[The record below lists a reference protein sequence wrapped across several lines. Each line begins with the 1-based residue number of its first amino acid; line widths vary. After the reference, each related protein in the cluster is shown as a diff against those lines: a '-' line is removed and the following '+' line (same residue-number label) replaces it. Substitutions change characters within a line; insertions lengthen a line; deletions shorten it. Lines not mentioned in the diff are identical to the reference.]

1 MTIED
6 LIYLQ
11 NPWFYDFY
19 FIPNEY
25 FLFKREIFKDFFNE
39 VVNLNQII
47 SLKGLRR
54 VGKST
59 LIKQIIGE
67 LLKKN
72 KVNPKNILYFSF
84 DQPTV
89 VENYQTLEKII
100 QFYFEKIIN
109 QKIYKLKEKV
119 YIFFDEI
126 QVIPFWQDI
135 LKRYYDIN
143 QNIKFIVSGSSS
155 LFINEKSKESLAGRI
170 FERDLLPLSF
180 FEYQKLSQS
189 VDFIGYLNFG
199 QFPELLK
206 IEDKNKKVEYLKEW
220 VIGKILEVDIV
231 KIYGV
236 RKAFDFERLFWSL
249 LPNTGQIINSKKLL
263 VDLQMKKATLF
274 KYLSILE
281 KSLLIDKILNLS
293 GSFRSE
299 KRLLRKFYPS
309 STNFLSLIPEVIN
322 LGFKVESYVSQI
334 LKKRTRKIFLYH
346 IRGKEIDFLLPDEKI
361 AIEVKYQENIIPS
374 DYKFLLEF
382 IKEKKYRGILVTK
395 NYESDDLADKGIKII
410 ALEKLEKIVKKGFF
424 ES

>member
-25 FLFKREIFKDFFNE
+25 FLFKREIFEDFFNE

-180 FEYQKLSQS
+180 FEYQKLSKN
-189 VDFIGYLNFG
+189 VDFIDYLNFG

>member
-180 FEYQKLSQS
+180 FEYKKLSQS

-263 VDLQMKKATLF
+263 VDLKMKKATLF

-410 ALEKLEKIVKKGFF
+410 ALEKLEKIIGKSDF
-424 ES
+424 

>member
-25 FLFKREIFKDFFNE
+25 FLFKREIFEDFFNE

-67 LLKKN
+67 LLRK

-89 VENYQTLEKII
+89 IENYQTLEKII

-180 FEYQKLSQS
+180 LEYQKLSKNI
-189 VDFIGYLNFG
+189 DFIDYLNFG

-346 IRGKEIDFLLPDEKI
+346 TRGKEIDFLLPDEKI

-382 IKEKKYRGILVTK
+382 IKEKKYQGILVTK

-410 ALEKLEKIVKKGFF
+410 ALEKLEKTIGKSDF
-424 ES
+424 

>member
-25 FLFKREIFKDFFNE
+25 FLFKREIFEDFFNE

-67 LLKKN
+67 LLRK

-89 VENYQTLEKII
+89 IENYQTLEKII

-180 FEYQKLSQS
+180 FEYQKLSKN
-189 VDFIGYLNFG
+189 VDFIDYLNFG

-334 LKKRTRKIFLYH
+334 LKKRTKKIFLYH

-374 DYKFLLEF
+374 DYRFLLEF